1 MNASRTIPRISR
13 AEVLNRLG
21 PLLGLVLVVL
31 LFWAVDGWRASRQGY
46 SSTFASTQSAQV
58 VLKNTSLVGVAALGM
73 TLVII
78 AGGIDL
84 SAAAAIALSATIT
97 AWCFREG
104 YGPLPSAA
112 LGVLSGMASGFVNGA
127 LVSWL
132 KVVPFII
139 TLGTMTIFRG
149 VGRVI
154 SNETPIRT
162 DLMVRAIRGEG
173 DAAQGIPWEKWI
185 LSLMEPYPDPEWL
198 LFSPG
203 VWLMFAMAILLAAV
217 LHLSV
222 FGRHVYALGSNEDT
236 ARLCGINVTATRI
249 AVYTLAGLFVG
260 VAGIYNFST
269 LSGEGDPNSLPGR
282 ELDVIAAVVIGGG
295 SLNGGRGSVLGTLC
309 GACLMEVIRHGC
321 VVLGVPAPYQQ
332 IIIGL
337 IVIVAVSV
345 DQLRQRRLTS

>member
-1 MNASRTIPRISR
+1 MFSRINR
-13 AEVLNRLG
+13 AAIVNIVG
-21 PLLGLVLVVL
+21 PLIGLILITL
-31 LFWAVDGWRASRQGY
+31 LFWAADSYRASQAGY
-46 SSTFASTQSAQV
+46 QSTFASWGTAQV

-84 SAAAAIALSATIT
+84 SAAAGIALAATMT

-104 YGPLPSAA
+104 YTPPLCLAA
-112 LGVLSGMASGFVNGA
+112 GVGTGLLTGFVNGS
-127 LVSWL
+127 LISWL

-149 VGRVI
+149 VGRVV

-162 DLMVRAIRGEG
+162 DIILTDPEAP
-173 DAAQGIPWEKWI
+173 GIPWEQWI
-185 LSLMEPYPDPEWL
+185 LSLMEPYPQPEWL

-217 LHLSV
+217 LHFTV
-222 FGRHVYALGSNEDT
+222 FGRHVFALGSNEDT
-236 ARLCGINVTATRI
+236 ARLCGINVTWTRI

-337 IVIVAVSV
+337 IVIVAVTV
-345 DQLRQRRLTS
+345 DQIRQRRVGR